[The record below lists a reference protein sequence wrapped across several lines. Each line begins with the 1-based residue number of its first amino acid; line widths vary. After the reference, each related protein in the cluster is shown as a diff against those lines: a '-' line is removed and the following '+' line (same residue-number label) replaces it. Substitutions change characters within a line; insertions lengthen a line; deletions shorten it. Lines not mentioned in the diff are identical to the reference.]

1 MSSMFDVDCPRT
13 PDGDDDGGMTK
24 NTKGKIVPSQNSRP
38 PLPPARSRSASVGS
52 VSAAA
57 RGTTTTTPRTTSRN
71 SQFSPRPRGG
81 GKRTHAK
88 GLEPEEYIATPTMPL
103 PSRQSPVAS
112 FVVPTP
118 NLASSTQ
125 RRQNSVSTGSQHHV
139 SPVARSTN
147 PFDVDSGEGW

>member
-13 PDGDDDGGMTK
+13 PDGDDDGGIKK
-24 NTKGKIVPSQNSRP
+24 NTNGKIVPSQNSRP

-52 VSAAA
+52 ASAA
-57 RGTTTTTPRTTSRN
+57 RGTTTTTPRTTHRN

-118 NLASSTQ
+118 TLASSTQ

>member
-1 MSSMFDVDCPRT
+1 MFDVDCPRT

-57 RGTTTTTPRTTSRN
+57 RGITTTTQRTTHRN

-118 NLASSTQ
+118 TLASSTQ

>member
-1 MSSMFDVDCPRT
+1 MFDVDCPRT
-13 PDGDDDGGMTK
+13 PDGDDDGGNKK
-24 NTKGKIVPSQNSRP
+24 NTNGKIVPSQHSRP

-52 VSAAA
+52 ASAA
-57 RGTTTTTPRTTSRN
+57 RGTTTTTPRTTHRN

-81 GKRTHAK
+81 SKRTHAK

-103 PSRQSPVAS
+103 PSRQSPVVSA

-118 NLASSTQ
+118 TLASSTQ

-139 SPVARSTN
+139 SPVASSTN
-147 PFDVDSGEGW
+147 PFDVDGGEGK